1 MSRMNAESFITYL
14 AQPAKLYQLPYQE
27 IKNLVEEYPY
37 SANLRRLL
45 LLKSKIEQDPKF
57 EQYLHD
63 LASST
68 LDRRHLYAFVTKE
81 IPQLLQLETEPLE
94 RLELQDLLLMEEKEK
109 IPVTVE
115 EENPIP
121 EMSFVAPPPEPS
133 ALDLSDTS
141 EPDEDEPF
149 ALEDE
154 HEPDSPAVVFEF
166 DTLPARPETDET
178 PTDNSS
184 IEEEEIPVPEML
196 SVEEEEEEI
205 TDQEEES
212 AAPSSFLASSD
223 IIQNLVACSLLNGAV
238 ASPQP
243 KTQFESWKKKRRSTT
258 RNWKALRQQPTQA
271 TTSSPK
277 AKEVARQSVQDPTNL
292 ASETLAKLLIR
303 QGQYRKAIKIYQ
315 RLSLL
320 YPEKSRYFAA
330 TIEELKLK
338 L

>member
-1 MSRMNAESFITYL
+1 MNAESFITYL

-68 LDRRHLYAFVTKE
+68 IDREHLYTFVSKE

-109 IPVTVE
+109 IPVKVE

-133 ALDLSDTS
+133 PLDLSDTT

-149 ALEDE
+149 ALGDE

-184 IEEEEIPVPEML
+184 IEEEELPAQEML
-196 SVEEEEEEI
+196 PTQEEEEEEVEI
-205 TDQEEES
+205 ADQLDGF
-212 AAPSSFLASSD
+212 AAPAPFRASND
-223 IIQNLVACSLLNGAV
+223 IIQNLVVGSLLNGTTS
-238 ASPQP
+238 SPQP
-243 KTQFESWKKKRRSTT
+243 KTQFESWKKKKRNTV
-258 RNWKALRQQPTQA
+258 RNWKALRQQPAQA
-271 TTSSPK
+271 STASPK